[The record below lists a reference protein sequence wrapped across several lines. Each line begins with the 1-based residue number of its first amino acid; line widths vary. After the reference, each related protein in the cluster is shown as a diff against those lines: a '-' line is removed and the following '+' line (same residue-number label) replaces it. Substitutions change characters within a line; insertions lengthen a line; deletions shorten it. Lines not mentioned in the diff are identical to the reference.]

1 MAKKTQG
8 TATQEPEAQEVAQ
21 EVTEEVTAAEAT
33 PTQAPQVEIPS
44 DLALETLADFVKP
57 TVLAIVKAKKTG
69 KLQIVLS
76 FKEGIIGDEIST
88 FFFPTQT
95 V

>member
-21 EVTEEVTAAEAT
+21 EVTEEVTAEAT

-95 V
+95 I

>member
-21 EVTEEVTAAEAT
+21 EVTEEVTAEAT

>member
-8 TATQEPEAQEVAQ
+8 TATQEPEAQEVK
-21 EVTEEVTAAEAT
+21 EEVTAEAT

>member
-21 EVTEEVTAAEAT
+21 EVTKEVTAEAT

>member
-8 TATQEPEAQEVAQ
+8 TATQEPEAQEV
-21 EVTEEVTAAEAT
+21 TEEVTAEAT

-69 KLQIVLS
+69 KLQIVLC

>member
-8 TATQEPEAQEVAQ
+8 TATQEPEAQYVAQ
-21 EVTEEVTAAEAT
+21 EVTEEVTAEAT

-95 V
+95 I